1 MRWRRCALCLCV
13 LGVSAFPA
21 QAQGEGN
28 RAEDAAAALIQQ
40 RARAREQQAV
50 LRERLAAVQQ
60 EIERQDAQRRDVTQ
74 ALKDSERAIS
84 AHMHALNQLHQQT
97 DAVRTKLARVRE
109 DMTRQNA
116 ALQEQRQTLAA
127 QLRAQYVSGLSPWA
141 ALLAGDDPHAIGRQL
156 GYLGYVAQA
165 QTDAVRK
172 VQQVL
177 ALLARLRGEAQA
189 QQALLENLTGAT
201 QRQVSELQAA
211 QTTQQ
216 QQLRQLDAQLR
227 LRRSQADQLLT
238 DVRGLEALVT
248 RLEAEITRQAQAAQ
262 ERPQDA
268 DRPISGEGFAALR
281 GTLPAPVSGERYGRF
296 GAQRPEGGLWRGV
309 LIRAPQ
315 GAPVHAVARG
325 RVVYADW
332 LTGFGNLMIVDHG
345 AQYLT
350 VYAYNQSL
358 LRAVGDAVDAGE
370 PLALVGAT
378 GGQVEPGLYFEIR
391 HQGTPV
397 NPRLWLRQ

>member
-1 MRWRRCALCLCV
+1 MHWRRYALCV
-13 LGVSAFPA
+13 LSACALSA
-21 QAQGEGN
+21 QAQDERSG
-28 RAEDAAAALIQQ
+28 AADAAAALSQQ
-40 RARAREQQAV
+40 RAQARAQQAA

-84 AHMHALNQLHQQT
+84 VHVRALNQLRQQT
-97 DAVRTKLARVRE
+97 DAVRTSLTRVRE
-109 DMTRQNA
+109 DITQQNA
-116 ALQEQRQTLAA
+116 VLVQQRQVLAA

-141 ALLAGDDPHAIGRQL
+141 ALLAGDDPHAIGRNL

-165 QTDAVRK
+165 QTDTVRG
-172 VQQVL
+172 VQQAL
-177 ALLARLRGEAQA
+177 AVLARLRGEAQA
-189 QQALLENLTGAT
+189 QQTQLERLTEAT
-201 QRQVSELQAA
+201 QRQVNDLQAA
-211 QTTQQ
+211 QTAQQ

-227 LRRSQADQLLT
+227 LRRSQADQLLS

-248 RLEAEITRQAQAAQ
+248 QLEAEIARQAQAAQ
-262 ERPQDA
+262 ERLQDA
-268 DRPISGEGFAALR
+268 DRPMPDERFAALR
-281 GTLPAPVSGERYGRF
+281 GSLPAPVSGEIYGRF
-296 GAQRPEGGLWRGV
+296 GTQRPEGGLWRGV
-309 LIRAPQ
+309 VIRAPQ
-315 GAPVHAVARG
+315 GAPVHAVAQG
-325 RVVYADW
+325 RVVYANW

-358 LRAVGDAVDAGE
+358 LHAVGDVVDAGE

-391 HQGTPV
+391 HHGAPV